1 MLSYKE
7 LIEQNDA
14 LNAQLQKFHSQMAAQ
29 VQHVLRLSLVFV
41 NCDLALEVRFF
52 FFCSCI
58 YKIHNAESRD
68 LFSSAF
74 LILLNL

>member
-29 VQHVLRLSLVFV
+29 VQHVLRLSFV
-41 NCDLALEVRFF
+41 VMTCELSLKVR
-52 FFCSCI
+52 
-58 YKIHNAESRD
+58 
-68 LFSSAF
+68 LFVAGYEM
-74 LILLNL
+74 